1 MEELKITILG
11 LKQDKQELEIKVYD
25 FSRYGRSPNDEDYFE
40 MISLLENWRQ
50 IKSEINCLEQVVD
63 TIVSNQDGL

>member
-11 LKQDKQELEIKVYD
+11 LKQDKQELEIKVDD
-25 FSRYGRSPNDEDYFE
+25 FGRYGRSPNDEDYFE

-50 IKSEINCLEQVVD
+50 IKSQINCLEQVVY
-63 TIVSNQDGL
+63 TIVSNQNGL

>member
-1 MEELKITILG
+1 MEELKITISG
-11 LKQDKQELEIKVYD
+11 LKQDKQELEIKVDD
-25 FSRYGRSPNDEDYFE
+25 FSRYGRSPKDEDYFE

>member
-11 LKQDKQELEIKVYD
+11 LKQDKQELEIKVDD
-25 FSRYGRSPNDEDYFE
+25 FSRYGRSPNDEDYLE

-50 IKSEINCLEQVVD
+50 IKIEINCLEQVVD
-63 TIVSNQDGL
+63 TIVSNQNGL

>member
-25 FSRYGRSPNDEDYFE
+25 FSRYGRSPNDEDQLE
-40 MISLLENWRQ
+40 MISLLENWWQ
-50 IKSEINCLEQVVD
+50 IKSQITCLEQIVD
-63 TIVSNQDGL
+63 TIVSNQNGL